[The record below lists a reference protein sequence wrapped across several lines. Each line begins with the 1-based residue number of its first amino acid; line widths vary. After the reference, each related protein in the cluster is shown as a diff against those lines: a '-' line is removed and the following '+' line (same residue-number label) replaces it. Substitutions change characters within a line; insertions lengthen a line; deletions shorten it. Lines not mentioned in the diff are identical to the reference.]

1 LSLKIPIVLSV
12 FAIFLL
18 FGGTTLTSFA
28 QSDLQTTKHRNMV
41 IDLGNG
47 LETNARLNLPITGEG
62 PFPGVLLVPGSGP
75 VDMNETGGYLRID
88 NKTGSLI
95 YPDARPFYDIAQYLS
110 DRGFAVLQYDKRAIG
125 ANITFLDSNVW
136 GNVTVDDLIQDAQ
149 KALDELLKQP
159 EVNSQKITLIGH
171 SEGTTIIPRIAINNP
186 DKVDNIVLM
195 GTLAQSLLEIG
206 KHQIM
211 TPAHYAQEVL
221 DTNHDGLISLQ
232 KASKDPVFNSLIG
245 DLYPLLTQ
253 FNSVYRNETFDRN
266 DSQYDINNDTLINI
280 NNELKPILQNK
291 LQSMSGVTK
300 GERCDVLKGPCPIW
314 VSSQYSLIPN
324 LDIIGKVPTDVS
336 ILILQG
342 ENDTDTP
349 LEQAFLLQQ
358 KLTELK
364 HPDHTLI
371 TYPNLGHLFYP
382 SSIWMTTL
390 GGPIEPKVLGDLF
403 EWLSNP
409 LRGFKEFTILEQR

>member
-1 LSLKIPIVLSV
+1 MSLKIPIVLST

-18 FGGTTLTSFA
+18 FCGMTLTSYA

-47 LETNARLNLPITGEG
+47 LETNARLNLPVTGEG
-62 PFPGVLLVPGSGP
+62 PFPGVLLVPGSGKT
-75 VDMNETGGYLRID
+75 DMNETGGYLRID

-110 DRGFAVLQYDKRAIG
+110 ERGFAVLQYDKRGIG
-125 ANITFLDSNVW
+125 ANVTLLNNNVW
-136 GNVTVDDLIQDAQ
+136 GNVTVDDLIEDAQ
-149 KALDELLKQP
+149 KALDVLLNQP

-171 SEGTTIIPRIAINNP
+171 SEGTAIVPRVAINNP

-195 GTLAQSLLEIG
+195 GTLAESLFAIG
-206 KHQIM
+206 KHQVM

-221 DTNHDGLISLQ
+221 DTDHDGLISLQ
-232 KASKDPVFNSLIG
+232 KASEDPVFNSLIG

-253 FNSVYRNETFDRN
+253 FNSVYRNETLDRN
-266 DSQYDINNDTLINI
+266 DSQYDLNNDTLINI

-291 LQSMSGVTK
+291 FQSMSVVTN

-314 VSSQYSLIPN
+314 INSQYSLPSN
-324 LDIIGKVPTDVS
+324 LDIIGKVPTDIS

-349 LEQAFLLQQ
+349 IQQALLLQQ

-371 TYPNLGHLFYP
+371 TYPNLSHLFYP

-390 GGPIEPKVLGDLF
+390 GGPIEPKVLEDLF
-403 EWLSNP
+403 EWLSNS